1 MPVEQKLKE
10 MGLELP
16 VGPKPLA
23 NYVTVVKA
31 GNLLFLSGHLPMR
44 EGKVQYTGKL
54 GKDLG
59 IEEGYQAARGAAL
72 NCLASL
78 KSELGD
84 LDKVRRVVKVVGFVN
99 SADDFTDQPK
109 VVNGASDLLAE
120 AFGEAGRHARS
131 AVGVGALPANAAV
144 EVEMIVEV

>member
-23 NYVTVVKA
+23 NYVTVVKT

-54 GKDLG
+54 GRDLG
-59 IEEGYQAARGAAL
+59 VEDGYQAARVAAL

-78 KSELGD
+78 KSEVGD

-99 SADDFTDQPK
+99 SAEGFTDQPK

-131 AVGVGALPANAAV
+131 AVGVSELPANAAV